1 VIRILHLNNIPKKK
15 KILGRKWRKNGI
27 PCYNLP
33 WRMRGEF
40 IHYNK
45 LRCFCINDKEGH
57 AWLLKKPF
65 YGFKQSPN
73 YNIKS
78 LIPLWLAMIG
88 VKESMIN
95 VFISIN

>member
-1 VIRILHLNNIPKKK
+1 MRPKVKVA
-15 KILGRKWRKNGI
+15 WCQ
-27 PCYNLP
+27 CYNLT

-57 AWLLKKPF
+57 TWLLKKSL
-65 YGFKQSPN
+65 YEFKQSSSSD
-73 YNIKS
+73 IKS
-78 LIPLWLAMIG
+78 LIPLWLAMTG

-95 VFISIN
+95 VFISINYMMVSMCIDYIYR